1 MHMTQIMAVLLVG
14 VLLINGAC
22 ASTSPSPTSPSAP
35 PPAPGLN
42 GFTVSDL
49 KIPVI
54 IESSGTG
61 LEVSVNVTNN
71 GKKEGTHT
79 LVLWIDDALDQTQN
93 VTLAAGA
100 SRHVTFTIN
109 IDKIGTTKITVDQL
123 SGDLHWLGPN

>member
-22 ASTSPSPTSPSAP
+22 APVSVPASPSAP
-35 PPAPGLN
+35 PPAPELN

-49 KIPVI
+49 RIPDI
-54 IESSGTG
+54 AESSGAG

-79 LVLWIDDALDQTQN
+79 LMLWIDDTIAQTQN

-109 IDKIGTTKITVDQL
+109 IDQIGNHKITVDQL

>member
-1 MHMTQIMAVLLVG
+1 MVI
-14 VLLINGAC
+14 GAC
-22 ASTSPSPTSPSAP
+22 TPASSPSTTSPNTLS
-35 PPAPGLN
+35 PAPGAN

-49 KIPVI
+49 KIPDI

-79 LVLWIDDALDQTQN
+79 LRLWIDDTIAQTQN

-109 IDKIGTTKITVDQL
+109 IDKIGTHKITVDQL
-123 SGDLHWLGPN
+123 SGDLQWLGPN

>member
-22 ASTSPSPTSPSAP
+22 APVSVPTSPSAP
-35 PPAPGLN
+35 PPAPELN

-49 KIPVI
+49 IIPDI
-54 IESSGTG
+54 AESSGVG

-79 LVLWIDDALDQTQN
+79 LMLWIDDTIAQTQN

-109 IDKIGTTKITVDQL
+109 IDKIGITKITVDQL